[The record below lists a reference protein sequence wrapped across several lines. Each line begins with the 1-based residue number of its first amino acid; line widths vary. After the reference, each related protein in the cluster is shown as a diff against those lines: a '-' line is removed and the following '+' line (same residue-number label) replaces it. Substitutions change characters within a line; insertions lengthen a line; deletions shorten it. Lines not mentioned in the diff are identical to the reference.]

1 MLRKSPTLA
10 KNARMGHPTS
20 KKLQRQRA
28 PRAGNY
34 KSTAGILASG
44 AKAPRARATLFVAA
58 KAATYKAGS
67 YKARSYKQKPIEVR
81 AEIRLYI
88 FLYGNVMFGHGEGG
102 YHIGCV

>member
-44 AKAPRARATLFVAA
+44 AKAPRARTTLFVAA
-58 KAATYKAGS
+58 KAGS
-67 YKARSYKQKPIEVR
+67 YKARSYKQKPIKVR
-81 AEIRLYI
+81 AEIRLDI